1 MSNTDHWINSNQV
14 FVHYGQCYG
23 VTKTGS
29 TVCLGEEKDIVDT
42 SMPVIIEARFTKIKR
57 VRSRQTRGARG

>member
-1 MSNTDHWINSNQV
+1 MSNIDHWINSDQV

-23 VTKTGS
+23 VTKTGE

-42 SMPVIIEARFTKIKR
+42 SMPDISKLKVIDTKR
-57 VRSRQTRGARG
+57 HSRTRRSKK